1 MSDREAMA
9 RAQRRDRIRHLND
22 KFRQSLTGGR
32 VMMTPGISELG
43 PIKLLAI
50 IDLVRSYSAFDD
62 GNDPYGE
69 HDFGAFRIVA
79 ERLLWKIDYYDLT
92 LTAGSPDP
100 ADSTVTCRVLTIMRA
115 SEW

>member
-1 MSDREAMA
+1 MRDRDAMA
-9 RAQRRDRIRHLND
+9 HALRRDRIRNLND
-22 KFRQSLTGGR
+22 KFRQTLAGGQ
-32 VMMTPGISELG
+32 VLMTPGIAELG
-43 PIKLLAI
+43 PIKTLAI
-50 IDLVRSYSAFDD
+50 VEMVRNFAAFDD

-69 HDFGAFRIVA
+69 HDFGAFRLES

-100 ADSTVTCRVLTIMRA
+100 ADPAITCRVLTIMKA